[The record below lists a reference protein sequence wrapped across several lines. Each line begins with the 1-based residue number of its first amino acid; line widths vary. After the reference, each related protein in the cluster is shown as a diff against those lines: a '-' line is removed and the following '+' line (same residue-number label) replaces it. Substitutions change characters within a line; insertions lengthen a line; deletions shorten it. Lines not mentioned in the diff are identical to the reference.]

1 MKKIISIFCG
11 MSFVLI
17 FCAVSISAQDKNIK
31 TISSG
36 WLNGKA
42 VNLVKPAYPAAALA
56 VRASG
61 VVIMVDEEGNIVS
74 AKAVSGHPLLR
85 MAAEKAA
92 LQSKITPTLLQGKPV
107 TITGILVFNFTLED
121 GLKTNDVQNKDSAA
135 SKSDENVLNG
145 KAIKLPSPVYPPA
158 AKSVNASGE
167 VAVQV
172 TVDEKGNV
180 ISAEAVSGHPL
191 LRMAAET
198 AALKAKFAPAVSD
211 GKPMPVSGI
220 IIYNFPAK

>member
-1 MKKIISIFCG
+1 MF
-11 MSFVLI
+11 FVLI
-17 FCAVSISAQDKNIK
+17 FCAASISAQDNNIK
-31 TISSG
+31 TISG
-36 WLNGKA
+36 GVLNGKA
-42 VNLVKPAYPAAALA
+42 VNLVKPAYPPAALA
-56 VRASG
+56 VRATG
-61 VVIMVDEEGNIVS
+61 AVNVQVMVDEEGNIVS

-121 GLKTNDVQNKDSAA
+121 SLKTNDVQNKNPAA

-145 KAIKLPSPVYPPA
+145 KAIKLPPPVYPPA
-158 AKSVNASGE
+158 AKSVKASGE
-167 VAVQV
+167 VSVRV

-180 ISAEAVSGHPL
+180 VSAKAVSGHPL
-191 LRMAAET
+191 LRQAAEK

-211 GKPMPVSGI
+211 GKSMPVSGI
-220 IIYNFPAK
+220 IIYNFPTK